1 MALVVLAAL
10 AVRVAYAIASR
21 DWQDVQGDAL
31 TYRVVGTLLAEGQ
44 GWRRFEAPVP
54 TAEFPPAQSTLIA
67 ALTLVGIGG
76 VLGQK
81 LVLCVLGAATVGL
94 IGMLGRRV
102 AGSDAAG
109 LLAAAIAAVYP
120 PLWVM
125 SGTLLAETLYG
136 VFVVGALLLAS
147 TVLDDGRSPR
157 DRLVRFAALG
167 GVIGLAA
174 LTRGEAAAL
183 LPLVGLPLA
192 WKVRSGRGAVACTLA
207 VVLAL
212 TPWTIRNLA
221 RFEEPVFISN
231 NANGVWAGA
240 NCWESYYGDA
250 LGSWAFRCYGAA
262 PEGDESERF
271 VEYRRR
277 GTTYAREN
285 VSRLPVVLAAR
296 LGRLYD
302 VYQPWGFGT
311 TFAEYEGRHP
321 TATRAGLVAYWLLA
335 PLAAV
340 GAVILRRRR
349 RSLLLVAAPVVL
361 VTAVGLVTYGLTRFR
376 FAAEPSFVILGAV
389 TIDAAWRRWRD
400 R

>member
-1 MALVVLAAL
+1 LALVMLAGL
-10 AVRVAYAIASR
+10 AVRVAYAVASR

-31 TYRVVGTLLAEGQ
+31 TYRIVGTLLAEGQ
-44 GWRRFEAPVP
+44 GWRRFEASVP

-67 ALTLVGIGG
+67 ALTLVGITG
-76 VLGQK
+76 VLAQK
-81 LVLCVLGAATVGL
+81 LVLCVLGAATVGM
-94 IGMLGRRV
+94 IGALGRRV
-102 AGSDAAG
+102 TGSAAVG
-109 LLAAAIAAVYP
+109 LLAAAIAAIYP

-136 VFVVGALLLAS
+136 VFVVGALLLGA
-147 TVLDDGRSPR
+147 TVLDDHRSRR
-157 DRLVRFAALG
+157 DRIVRFAGLGAL
-167 GVIGLAA
+167 IGLAA
-174 LTRGEAAAL
+174 LTRGEAVAL

-192 WKVRSGRGAVACTLA
+192 WKVRSGSGAVACTL
-207 VVLAL
+207 VLVLAL
-212 TPWTIRNLA
+212 TPWTVRNLA

-240 NCWESYYGDA
+240 NCEKSYYGDA
-250 LGSWAFRCYGAA
+250 LGSWVFRCYGPA

-277 GTTYAREN
+277 GMTYAREN
-285 VSRLPVVLAAR
+285 LSRVPVVLVAR

-321 TATRAGLVAYWLLA
+321 TATRAGLVAYWVLA
-335 PLAAV
+335 PLALV

-349 RSLLLVAAPVVL
+349 RSLLLLAAPVVL

-389 TIDAAWRRWRD
+389 TIDAGWRWWRD